1 MKFRNLLIK
10 NLFLVIVIF
19 ISTEI
24 LAQSVLQELEI
35 IKEIPVLSVKS
46 QDRTGTCWAFGT
58 TSFIESE
65 LIRMGKGEI
74 DLSEMFTVRCTYQDH
89 AKAYIRYHGNLNF
102 GAGAEG
108 WDMLNVIANYGI
120 VPQDAYPGL
129 KVNPLIHDHSE
140 MDKMLKAMVE
150 VLIKSEKLSGVWDE
164 AINGVLDAYLG
175 EYPIEFEY
183 KGIKYTPESFR
194 DYLGI
199 DVNNYQTFTSV
210 NHHPY
215 NSEIVFESPDNWS
228 NGLVFNVALD
238 DIISILNNSL
248 LNGYSVVWASDVS
261 DPGFNHEKGLAI
273 VPEKKWEA
281 MSEDEKT
288 EIFENLVKQKE
299 ITPEMRQLGYN
310 NYETTDDHL
319 MHIVGLA
326 KDKNGTKYY
335 KVKNSW
341 GNESNELGGFFYAS
355 ESYVKLRTMTI
366 MVYKDGVPKQI
377 LSKFKNQ

>member
-1 MKFRNLLIK
+1 MNLKNLVTK
-10 NLFLVIVIF
+10 NLFIVVFIF

-24 LAQSVLQELEI
+24 LGQTVLQELEI
-35 IKEIPVLSVKS
+35 IKDIPTLAVKS
-46 QDRTGTCWAFGT
+46 QGRTGTCWAFGT

-65 LIRMGKGEI
+65 LIRMGRGEI

-89 AKAYIRYHGNLNF
+89 AEAYIRYHGNLNF
-102 GAGAEG
+102 GPGAEG
-108 WDMLNVIANYGI
+108 WDLFNVIANYGI
-120 VPQDAYPGL
+120 VPQEAYPGY
-129 KVNPLIHDHSE
+129 KVNPVLHDHGE
-140 MDKMLKAMVE
+140 MDKVLKAMVG
-150 VLIKSEKLSGVWDE
+150 VLVKSKKISGVWNM

-175 EYPIEFEY
+175 EYPVEFEY
-183 KGIKYTPESFR
+183 NGTKYTPESFR

-199 DVNNYQTFTSV
+199 DANNYQAFASV

-228 NGLVFNVALD
+228 NGLVANVALND
-238 DIISILNNSL
+238 LISILDNSL

-261 DPGFNHEKGLAI
+261 DPGFNHKKGLAI
-273 VPEKKWEA
+273 VPEKNWED
-281 MSEDEKT
+281 MGEDEKT
-288 EIFENLVKQKE
+288 EVFEKLVKQKN
-299 ITPEMRQLGYN
+299 ITPQMRQAGYN

-341 GNESNELGGFFYAS
+341 GVKSNDLGGYFYAS
-355 ESYVKLRTMTI
+355 ESYIKLRTMTI
-366 MVYKDGVPKQI
+366 AVHKDGVPKRI
-377 LSKFKNQ
+377 MDKF

>member
-1 MKFRNLLIK
+1 MTFKSLLNK
-10 NLFLVIVIF
+10 NIILVIFIF
-19 ISTEI
+19 ISTETF
-24 LAQSVLQELEI
+24 AQSAFQELEI
-35 IKEIPVLSVKS
+35 IKDIPVLSVKS
-46 QDRTGTCWAFGT
+46 QGETGTCWIFGT

-74 DLSEMFTVRCTYQDH
+74 DLSEMFTVRCAYQDH
-89 AKAYIRYHGNLNF
+89 ALAYIRYHGNINF
-102 GAGAEG
+102 GPGAEG

-120 VPQDAYPGL
+120 VPQEAYTGF
-129 KVNPLIHDHSE
+129 KVNPVLHDHSE
-140 MDKMLKAMVE
+140 MDNMLKAMVE
-150 VLIKSEKLSGVWDE
+150 VLIKSKKLSGVWDE

-175 EYPIEFEY
+175 DYPVKFEF
-183 KGIKYTPESFR
+183 KGTKYTAESFR

-199 DVNNYQTFTSV
+199 DVNNYQAFTSV

-228 NGLVFNVALD
+228 NGLVTNVALD
-238 DIISILNNSL
+238 DIISILDNAL
-248 LNGYSVVWASDVS
+248 LSGYSVVWASDVS
-261 DPGFNHEKGLAI
+261 DPGFNHDKGLAI
-273 VPEKKWEA
+273 VPEKNWED
-281 MSEDEKT
+281 MSENEKT
-288 EIFENLVKQKE
+288 EVFDKLVKQKD
-299 ITPEMRQLGYN
+299 ITPEMRQFGYN

-366 MVYKDGVPKQI
+366 TVHKDGVPKQI
-377 LSKFKNQ
+377 LNKFKN

>member
-1 MKFRNLLIK
+1 MFTK
-10 NLFLVIVIF
+10 NLFIVIFIF

-24 LAQSVLQELEI
+24 VAQSIIQELEI

-46 QDRTGTCWAFGT
+46 QDRTGTCWVFGT

-89 AKAYIRYHGNLNF
+89 AEVYIRYHGNLNF
-102 GAGAEG
+102 GPGAEG
-108 WDMLNVIANYGI
+108 WDMFNVIANYGI
-120 VPQDAYPGL
+120 VPQDTYPGF
-129 KVNPLIHDHSE
+129 KVNPVIYDHSE
-140 MDKMLKAMVE
+140 MDNILKAMVE
-150 VLIKSEKLSGVWDE
+150 VLIKSKKLSGVWDE

-175 EYPIEFEY
+175 EYPVEFEY
-183 KGIKYTPESFR
+183 KGTRYTPENFR

-215 NSEIVFESPDNWS
+215 YSEIVFESPDNWS
-228 NGLVFNVALD
+228 NGLVANVALN
-238 DIISILNNSL
+238 DIISILDNSL

-261 DPGFNHEKGLAI
+261 DPGFNHDKGLAI
-273 VPEKKWEA
+273 VPEKNWED
-281 MSEDEKT
+281 MSEVQKT
-288 EIFENLVKQKE
+288 EVFDKLVRQKD
-299 ITPEMRQLGYN
+299 ITPEMRQLGYD

-341 GNESNELGGFFYAS
+341 GDESNDLGGFFYAS
-355 ESYVKLRTMTI
+355 ESYVRLRTMTI
-366 MVYKDGVPKQI
+366 AVHKDGVPKQI
-377 LSKFKNQ
+377 LSKF